1 MCSGSGQGR
10 HDTNM
15 RMQLTLVDTTCEP
28 VWVQELDFAV
38 LHESQLLDKLLQF
51 ADQAVRLLTAQIPA

>member
-1 MCSGSGQGR
+1 
-10 HDTNM
+10 M